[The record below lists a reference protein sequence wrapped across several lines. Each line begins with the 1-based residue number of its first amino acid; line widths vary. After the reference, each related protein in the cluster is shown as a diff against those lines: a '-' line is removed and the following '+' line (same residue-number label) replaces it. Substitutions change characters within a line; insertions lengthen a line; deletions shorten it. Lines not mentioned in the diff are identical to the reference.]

1 MEQQESKAPGMAIL
15 IGITLAGSGI
25 ILVAGGLFGLLVVL
39 LVAVGLA
46 LIAAGARELG
56 ARRQEAN
63 RDA

>member
-1 MEQQESKAPGMAIL
+1 MEQQESKAPGYAIL
-15 IGITLAGSGI
+15 IGIMIAGSGL
-25 ILVAGGLFGLLVVL
+25 ILVAGGLFGWLVLL

-56 ARRQEAN
+56 ARRRGAN